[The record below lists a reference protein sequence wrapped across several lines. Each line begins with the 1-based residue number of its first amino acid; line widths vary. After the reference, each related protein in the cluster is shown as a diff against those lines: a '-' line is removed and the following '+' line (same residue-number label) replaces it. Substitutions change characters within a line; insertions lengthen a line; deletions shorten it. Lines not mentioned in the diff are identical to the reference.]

1 MKARYVQTLNP
12 KSKTYV
18 KIDRKLGKILGHKR
32 GGKPYKNIII
42 LSSKLSD
49 KDNNL

>member
-18 KIDRKLGKILGHKR
+18 KID
-32 GGKPYKNIII
+32 YKNIII